1 MRQSNILGDGAP
13 SDLLGAL
20 DRSEPRRL
28 RAQFERALR
37 DGIQAGRIPGGTAL
51 PPSRIL
57 ARELGVA
64 RSVVVEAYG
73 QLVAEGYLEAR
84 QGARTQVVRRPT
96 QATTVGD
103 VASAGWVNRNLSGLP
118 DPASFPRRE
127 WMRHYRAMMMEYP
140 DASFRY
146 PEPQGKSELRGALAG
161 YLGRVRAVHTTPQQI
176 LVCGG
181 FAQGLALICR
191 ALQRRG
197 ISQLAVEDPGY
208 SFHRRVIRGTGLDPV
223 PVRVDERGLD
233 EA

>member
-1 MRQSNILGDGAP
+1 M
-13 SDLLGAL
+13 
-20 DRSEPRRL
+20 
-28 RAQFERALR
+28 
-37 DGIQAGRIPGGTAL
+37 
-51 PPSRIL
+51 
-57 ARELGVA
+57 
-64 RSVVVEAYG
+64 VVEAYG

-161 YLGRVRAVHTTPQQI
+161 YLGRVRAVHTTPNRSWSAAASRKAWHSY
-176 LVCGG
+176 V
-181 FAQGLALICR
+181 AH
-191 ALQRRG
+191 
-197 ISQLAVEDPGY
+197 Y
-208 SFHRRVIRGTGLDPV
+208 SDGEYRSSPSRTPV
-223 PVRVDERGLD
+223 TPFTAG
-233 EA
+233 